1 MKNKLFSE
9 IPHMTGEKIEIRAL
23 AQSDAQ
29 SLRKLTDD
37 AETYRFLPSFLFEKK
52 YENPKEVIRRLYDE
66 CIEGLLILGI
76 LKGGDFCGLAELY
89 DYRGDIRRV
98 SAGIRLMSGFRGSGI
113 AVQALELI
121 EEYLRSETEIE
132 TIAASSMSENKA
144 SAAALKKCGFI
155 MTNHKSP
162 EDWGCGAPV
171 PTDKWIKRICC
182 RG

>member
-76 LKGGDFCGLAELY
+76 FKGGDFCGLAELY

-171 PTDKWIKRICC
+171 ATDKWIKRICC